1 MTDPLHYRAPQ
12 QTPEML
18 ALTEALE
25 HALTARSGRIGW
37 DAGYDHGEPPT
48 MAQVV
53 GSALPLLSKAGYAIT
68 RRGEQ

>member
-1 MTDPLHYRAPQ
+1 MTDPFPYRPQ
-12 QTPEML
+12 TQTPEML

-25 HALTARSGRIGW
+25 EALTARSGRIGW

-53 GSALPLLSKAGYAIT
+53 SSALPRLEQAGYTIT
-68 RRGEQ
+68 RRGRK